1 MEHRI
6 TSADRRLPPAWM
18 SLSSIGHLEDFALDE
33 HDIQGGHYRAVPL
46 VNVEIFTHVVR
57 GDDADCDGRVAA
69 MVVSYRVEMGDECV
83 EGDSH
88 GAPVSGCVRVAES
101 IPWCNYEVAMDEDR
115 VLRRISKQLAEKVD
129 AMVPHVQEAFPEATI
144 RKSDV
149 LGMVI
154 KRGIDELLRD
164 IQMGRVR

>member
-1 MEHRI
+1 
-6 TSADRRLPPAWM
+6 
-18 SLSSIGHLEDFALDE
+18 
-33 HDIQGGHYRAVPL
+33 
-46 VNVEIFTHVVR
+46 
-57 GDDADCDGRVAA
+57 
-69 MVVSYRVEMGDECV
+69 
-83 EGDSH
+83 
-88 GAPVSGCVRVAES
+88 
-101 IPWCNYEVAMDEDR
+101 MDEDR